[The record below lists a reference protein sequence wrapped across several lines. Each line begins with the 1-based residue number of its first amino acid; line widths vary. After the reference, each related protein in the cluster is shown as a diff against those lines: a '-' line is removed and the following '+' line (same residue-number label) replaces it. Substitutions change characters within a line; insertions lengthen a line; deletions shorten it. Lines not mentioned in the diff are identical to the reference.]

1 MKLTEKQYQMF
12 MNNRLDTKES
22 KYHNKKCEYNG
33 MKFDS
38 KKEMMWY
45 INLENMQKFGKIS
58 ELKTQVEFVLIE
70 TFKVGRKTYRKTKY
84 IADFT
89 YKDEEGKYHVVDTK
103 GFRTKEYQLK
113 KKLMAWKYGI
123 EIEEV

>member
-1 MKLTEKQYQMF
+1 MRYAGSIFKG
-12 MNNRLDTKES
+12 S

-33 MKFDS
+33 MAFDS
-38 KKEMMWY
+38 IRERNYY
-45 INLENMQKFGKIS
+45 IKLEFMQRTGQIK
-58 ELKTQVEFVLIE
+58 ELKRQVEFVLIE
-70 TFKVGRKTYRKTKY
+70 TFKTGRKTYRKTKY

-89 YKDEEGKYHVVDTK
+89 YIDQEGKYHVVDTK

>member
-1 MKLTEKQYQMF
+1 
-12 MNNRLDTKES
+12 MNKYTIFKES

-33 MKFDS
+33 IKFAS
-38 KKEMMWY
+38 LKEMRY
-45 INLENMQKFGKIS
+45 YQKLELLQKYGKIS
-58 ELKTQVEFVLIE
+58 ELKRQVEFVLLE
-70 TFKVGRKTYRKTKY
+70 TFKLENKTYRKTKY

-89 YKDEEGKYHVVDTK
+89 YKTPDGKYHVVDTK
-103 GFRTKEYQLK
+103 GIKTDVYLLK